1 MGGVETSPSRR
12 RAGVN
17 VDVASTVRRLQI
29 SRAKVREI
37 VRATLEDE
45 GVRDA
50 LVSVAFVGAGTIVRL
65 NRDYLSRNGP
75 TDVIAFGLER
85 TGSSTPVI
93 GDIYVCPKVAER
105 NARRLRVPVKREL
118 ARLVVHGTLHV
129 LGLDHPED
137 ETRDSSAMWKK
148 QERIVDSIR

>member
-1 MGGVETSPSRR
+1 MGGAETSPSRR

-50 LVSVAFVGAGTIVRL
+50 LVSVAFVGAGTITRL

-85 TGSSTPVI
+85 AGSSTPVI

>member
-1 MGGVETSPSRR
+1 MSQSRP
-12 RAGVN
+12 RAGVS
-17 VDVASTVRRLQI
+17 VDVASTVRRLQL

-37 VRATLEDE
+37 VTAVMQAE

-50 LVSVAFVGAGTIVRL
+50 LVSVAFVGGATIARL
-65 NRDYLSRNGP
+65 NREYLSRSGP

-85 TGSSTPVI
+85 AGPKTPVI
-93 GDIYVCPKVAER
+93 GDIYICPTIAER

-129 LGLDHPED
+129 LGLDHPEN
-137 ETRDSSAMWKK
+137 EGRNTSPMWRK
-148 QERIVDSIR
+148 QERILASID

>member
-1 MGGVETSPSRR
+1 MQ
-12 RAGVN
+12 A
-17 VDVASTVRRLQI
+17 
-29 SRAKVREI
+29 
-37 VRATLEDE
+37 E

-50 LVSVAFVGAGTIVRL
+50 LVSVAFVGAATIARL
-65 NRDYLSRNGP
+65 NRDYLGRSGP

-85 TGSSTPVI
+85 ASPSTPVI
-93 GDIYVCPKVAER
+93 GDIYICPRIAEW

-137 ETRDSSAMWKK
+137 DGRDKSPMWRK
-148 QERIVDSIR
+148 QERILASID